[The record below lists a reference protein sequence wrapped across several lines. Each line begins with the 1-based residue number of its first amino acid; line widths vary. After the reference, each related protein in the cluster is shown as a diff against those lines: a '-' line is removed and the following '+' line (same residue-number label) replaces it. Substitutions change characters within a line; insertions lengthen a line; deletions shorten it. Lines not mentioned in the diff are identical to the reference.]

1 MIVYRSGT
9 CLLLRIITDTVVSPF
24 SIGELVVHKKNGFV
38 FANKEE
44 LFEYLR
50 YWFERFPSNDSL
62 DSIKQEFQDNLASF
76 QNLRWT
82 DNWNSN
88 ALPLFM

>member
-1 MIVYRSGT
+1 MIVQEWDSY
-9 CLLLRIITDTVVSPF
+9 LLRIITDTVVSLF

-50 YWFERFPSNDSL
+50 YWFERFPNNDSL